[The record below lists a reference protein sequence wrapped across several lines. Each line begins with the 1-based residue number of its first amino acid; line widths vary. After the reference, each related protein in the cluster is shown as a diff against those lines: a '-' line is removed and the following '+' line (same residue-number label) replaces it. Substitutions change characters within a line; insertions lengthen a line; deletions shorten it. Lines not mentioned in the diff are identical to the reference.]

1 MEQEEWAKLL
11 IYGLTVFA
19 GLVMVF
25 QTLSPGA
32 GEEVDG
38 FSNSSLIVG
47 ESLNSTSWGE
57 SSVRLSGSM
66 QVPEGAE
73 LQVGSTVL
81 SPEEEIARV
90 DLVASETGF
99 SRDLVNRS
107 YVFSAE
113 FRSEAP
119 ERVLVLGPL
128 GQVDSFLRE

>member
-1 MEQEEWAKLL
+1 MEQEEWARLL

-19 GLVMVF
+19 GLLMVF
-25 QTLSPGA
+25 QTFSPGA

-47 ESLNSTSWGE
+47 RSLNSTSWGE

-113 FRSEAP
+113 FRSEVP